1 MNQAQL
7 IDAIAAHNSNTG
19 VSKASIKWMLDA
31 QAEVVAREMQKG
43 EGAEV
48 TLPGIGKL
56 SVKQSPARIGRNP
69 ATGAEISIPAK
80 NKPHFSAAKALK
92 GAAMCN

>member
-1 MNQAQL
+1 MNQKEL
-7 IDAIAAHNSNTG
+7 IDAINKKGISKSIIRPVIEALALVVNT
-19 VSKASIKWMLDA
+19 
-31 QAEVVAREMQKG
+31 EMQKG

-48 TLPGIGKL
+48 TLPGIGKI

-92 GAAMCN
+92 EAAMSN

>member
-1 MNQAQL
+1 MC
-7 IDAIAAHNSNTG
+7 
-19 VSKASIKWMLDA
+19 WR
-31 QAEVVAREMQKG
+31 VVAREMQKG

-69 ATGAEISIPAK
+69 ATGESINIPAR

-92 GAAMCN
+92 DAAMSN

>member
-7 IDAIAAHNSNTG
+7 IDAICKQQSSG
-19 VSKASIKWMLDA
+19 LSKTHIKQALDGL
-31 QAEVVAREMQKG
+31 AEVVAREFQKG

-80 NKPHFSAAKALK
+80 NKPHFSASKALK